1 MNYSEIQIYNLSIIV
16 PITKMKSRLGNL
28 EKWINEVNSE
38 NIEIILIH
46 DDQNDGTQEEL
57 EVIVNKYHSKQ
68 IQLHKYRCGSP
79 GGARNMGTSL
89 ARGEW
94 ITFWDSDDIPNLKQ
108 VLDCMSTINLSD
120 VDLII
125 GAYNVED
132 NFTKK
137 IYNVTQP
144 KNLNL
149 SLLAINPGLWRYVFR
164 KSLIRDNSF
173 SSLLMGEDQIFLSL
187 LPWGNIKIYFSNLNF
202 YTYVVNQKNQATLN
216 RKSQKDILK
225 ARKIVKNNF
234 FISSNSSKKFIAML
248 YLRQTITSLRIG
260 NNIERTKTIL
270 TYLKSLLNFHQNFSF
285 YQFKSIAVL
294 IYYKVIKNG

>member
-1 MNYSEIQIYNLSIIV
+1 MNYSDNQIYNLSIIV

-38 NIEIILIH
+38 KIEIILIH

-79 GGARNMGTSL
+79 GGARNKGKSL

-108 VLDCMSTINLSD
+108 VLDCMSSINLSE

-125 GAYNVED
+125 GAYNVKD
-132 NFTKK
+132 NLTKK
-137 IYNVTQP
+137 IYNGTQP

-149 SLLAINPGLWRYVFR
+149 SLLAINPGLWRYIFR

-173 SSLLMGEDQIFLSL
+173 SLLLMGEDQIFLSL
-187 LPWGNIKIYFSNLNF
+187 LPWGNMKIYSSNLNF
-202 YTYVVNQKNQATLN
+202 YTYIVNQKNQATLN
-216 RKSQKDILK
+216 VKSQKDILK
-225 ARKIVKNNF
+225 ARNIVKDNF
-234 FISSNSSKKFIAML
+234 FSSSSSAKKFIAML

-260 NNIERTKTIL
+260 NNIERTQIIL
-270 TYLKSLLNFHQNFSF
+270 TYIKSIMNFHQNFNF
-285 YQFKSIAVL
+285 YQLKSITML
-294 IYYKVIKNG
+294 TYYKVIKND

>member
-1 MNYSEIQIYNLSIIV
+1 
-16 PITKMKSRLGNL
+16 
-28 EKWINEVNSE
+28 
-38 NIEIILIH
+38 
-46 DDQNDGTQEEL
+46 
-57 EVIVNKYHSKQ
+57 
-68 IQLHKYRCGSP
+68 
-79 GGARNMGTSL
+79 
-89 ARGEW
+89 
-94 ITFWDSDDIPNLKQ
+94 
-108 VLDCMSTINLSD
+108 
-120 VDLII
+120 
-125 GAYNVED
+125 
-132 NFTKK
+132 
-137 IYNVTQP
+137 
-144 KNLNL
+144 
-149 SLLAINPGLWRYVFR
+149 
-164 KSLIRDNSF
+164 
-173 SSLLMGEDQIFLSL
+173 MGEDQIFLSL